1 MLTPLPT
8 RPRFAVTATN
18 RITIVASRY
27 NKEFVDPMVEKT
39 LAEISLME
47 THSKTEVVYAPG
59 SFEIPYLARQVIKK
73 NKPDAVICLGVIF
86 RGETGH
92 ADLIAASVSDSLCRM
107 SVETGTAII
116 HGVLLLDNESQ
127 AHERCLGTE
136 FNRGTEAARAA
147 IEVMRASTAITTT

>member
-1 MLTPLPT
+1 MLTPLPA
-8 RPRFAVTATN
+8 RPRLATTATN

-27 NKEFVDPMVEKT
+27 NKEFVESMVEKA
-39 LAEISLME
+39 LAEISLIE
-47 THSKTEVVYAPG
+47 SHSKTEVVYAPG
-59 SFEIPYLARQVIKK
+59 SFEIPYLARQVIEK
-73 NKPDAVICLGVIF
+73 NRPDAVICLGVIF

-92 ADLIAASVSDSLCRM
+92 ADLISASVSDSLCRM

-127 AHERCLGTE
+127 ARERCLGTE

-147 IEVMRASTAITTT
+147 IEVLRASTAITTT

>member
-1 MLTPLPT
+1 M
-8 RPRFAVTATN
+8 
-18 RITIVASRY
+18 ASKY
-27 NKEFVDPMVEKT
+27 NKEFVDPMVENA
-39 LAEISLME
+39 LAEISLIE
-47 THSKTEVVYAPG
+47 SRSKTEVVYAPG
-59 SFEIPYLARQVIKK
+59 SFEIPYLARQVIEK

-127 AHERCLGTE
+127 ARQRCLGTE
-136 FNRGTEAARAA
+136 FNRGTEVARAA
-147 IEVMRASTAITTT
+147 IEVLRASTAITNT

>member
-8 RPRFAVTATN
+8 RPRFAVTAAT
-18 RITIVASRY
+18 RITIVASKY
-27 NKEFVDPMVEKT
+27 NKEFVDPMVERT

-47 THSKTEVVYAPG
+47 AHNKTEVVYAPG
-59 SFEIPYLARQVIKK
+59 SFEIPYLARQVIEK

-92 ADLIAASVSDSLCRM
+92 ADLIAASVSDELCRM
-107 SVETGTAII
+107 SVETGTAVI

-127 AHERCLGTE
+127 ARERCLGNE

-147 IEVMRASTAITTT
+147 IEVLRASTAITTT

>member
-1 MLTPLPT
+1 MLTPLQT

-59 SFEIPYLARQVIKK
+59 SFEIPYLARQVIEK

-116 HGVLLLDNESQ
+116 HGVLLMDNESQ
-127 AHERCLGTE
+127 ARERCLGAE

-147 IEVMRASTAITTT
+147 IEVLSASKAITTT

>member
-1 MLTPLPT
+1 MLTPLQT

-59 SFEIPYLARQVIKK
+59 SFEIPYLARQVIEK
-73 NKPDAVICLGVIF
+73 NKPDAVICLGVIL

-127 AHERCLGTE
+127 ARERCLGAE

-147 IEVMRASTAITTT
+147 IEVLSASKAITTT

>member
-1 MLTPLPT
+1 
-8 RPRFAVTATN
+8 
-18 RITIVASRY
+18 
-27 NKEFVDPMVEKT
+27 MVEKT

-147 IEVMRASTAITTT
+147 IEVLRASTAITTT

>member
-1 MLTPLPT
+1 MLTPLQT

-59 SFEIPYLARQVIKK
+59 SFEIPYLARQVIEK
-73 NKPDAVICLGVIF
+73 NKPDAVICLGVIL

-116 HGVLLLDNESQ
+116 HGVLLLDNASQ
-127 AHERCLGTE
+127 ARERCLGGE

-147 IEVMRASTAITTT
+147 IEVLSASKAITTT

>member
-1 MLTPLPT
+1 
-8 RPRFAVTATN
+8 
-18 RITIVASRY
+18 
-27 NKEFVDPMVEKT
+27 MVEKT

-59 SFEIPYLARQVIKK
+59 SFEIPYLARQVIEK
-73 NKPDAVICLGVIF
+73 NKPDAVICLGVIL

-127 AHERCLGTE
+127 ARERCLGAE

-147 IEVMRASTAITTT
+147 IEVLSASKAITTT